1 MIPSFRRSSG
11 SLLSLATAWLVAL
24 CLTCACTVTDRDNGA
39 MVLTPAPP
47 WTALPPTLQDG
58 RWLAAGRG
66 EAETVDQAQGLA
78 EAGARAGLMAFRTAF
93 LEQIAGAADD
103 LGDLADLGDLG
114 ADHTLD
120 RMSARLA
127 SLDSRDLL
135 TLSMPADGER
145 FSRRLADG
153 SVEAFV
159 QVSVDDLE
167 LFPQRRVHEAAA
179 LQDPQERGAKLVELA
194 RTLLLQGLDA
204 SSQTALELAG
214 KDPALGADV
223 LMELAGLHLLLGR
236 RDEALAANARALERL
251 SDPTGDP
258 AAADAQ
264 RARAL
269 EQQARLESG
278 IASIEDSLLDLER
291 LTRAIRHE
299 DVLTTSRLELLCE
312 EAQLSTVE
320 LSVGS
325 DAGRLVP
332 LWLDADGLH
341 LVKLSDEGRVN
352 SQSVQLSV
360 TLPPGVD
367 SATLLVWL
375 LPEHQPVLE
384 IVDSLRGEHLPSD
397 DSEATDDQRLL
408 LQALL
413 EGLRKASPHPG
424 VGAVKVSLH
433 R

>member
-1 MIPSFRRSSG
+1 MIPSSRRSSG
-11 SLLSLATAWLVAL
+11 SLLSLAPAWLVAL
-24 CLTCACTVTDRDNGA
+24 CLTCACSVTNGDNGA

-47 WTALPPTLQDG
+47 WTGLPPTLQDG

-66 EAETVDQAQGLA
+66 VAQTIDQAQTLA
-78 EAGARAGLMAFRTAF
+78 VAEARAGLMAFRTAF
-93 LEQIAGAADD
+93 LEQAAGVASE
-103 LGDLADLGDLG
+103 LGQQSQQGEEG
-114 ADHTLD
+114 AEPTLD
-120 RMSARLA
+120 RMSAHLA
-127 SLDSRDLL
+127 NLDSRDLL
-135 TLSMPADGER
+135 SLSMPADGER

-153 SVEAFV
+153 NVEAFV
-159 QVSVDDLE
+159 QVSADDLE
-167 LFPQRRVHEAAA
+167 LFPQRRVHEVAA

-204 SSQTALELAG
+204 SSQTALELAEQ
-214 KDPALGADV
+214 DPALGADV

-251 SDPTGDP
+251 SETADDP
-258 AAADAQ
+258 AAADLQ

-269 EQQARLESG
+269 EQQVRLASG

-312 EAQLSTVE
+312 ETRLSTIE

-332 LWLDADGLH
+332 LWLDAGGLH
-341 LVKLSDEGRVN
+341 LVKLSDDGRVN
-352 SQSVQLSV
+352 GQSVQLSV
-360 TLPPGVD
+360 TLAPGVD
-367 SATLLVWL
+367 SATLLIWL
-375 LPEHQPVLE
+375 LPERQPVLE
-384 IVDSLRGEHLPSD
+384 IVDSLWGEHLPGD